1 MDIHTYMCINITI
14 LDDKE
19 KKSGLDIEI
28 GKHQEHCYAF
38 QFHIIIL
45 NVFSVVRN
53 LTQQRPNQPYD
64 KFSAEVVLGML

>member
-1 MDIHTYMCINITI
+1 MCINITI

-38 QFHIIIL
+38 VSHNFKCVQCGEKLISTKTQPKTQF
-45 NVFSVVRN
+45 
-53 LTQQRPNQPYD
+53 
-64 KFSAEVVLGML
+64 VL